1 MHNTIMF
8 CGEAVD
14 IGPTPVILRE
24 LGFEKPGE
32 VRAIAARCS
41 QGEPFMRM
49 DDVAEW
55 FKSNVH

>member
-8 CGEAVD
+8 GGEAVD

-24 LGFEKPGE
+24 LGFKTPCE

>member
-8 CGEAVD
+8 CGEAID

-32 VRAIAARCS
+32 VRSAAARCS

>member
-49 DDVAEW
+49 DDVAKW